1 MNDHKYVPLE
11 AWCTYELADIY
22 PKKINFNRK
31 ISVKKFATLA
41 KSNDVPQIA
50 LKKLKFNKTLNN
62 IEKFY
67 EKDKSMPNIYF
78 IFYNF

>member
-41 KSNDVPQIA
+41 KSKWRPPDS
-50 LKKLKFNKTLNN
+50 LKKTKIQQNTQ
-62 IEKFY
+62 
-67 EKDKSMPNIYF
+67 
-78 IFYNF
+78 